1 MTYID
6 FCDKYIDD
14 FYRMAFAV
22 FCSSEKAAEAVERA
36 CFIGIKNSFRKDE
49 RVFAVKMFGILY
61 SVCTEM
67 LEDDGKI
74 GNRAAIALRFASGL
88 RRKEVAK
95 AFGKDVRDFYK
106 IV

>member
-6 FCDKYIDD
+6 FCDKHIDD

-36 CFIGIKNSFRKDE
+36 CFIGSKNFFRKNE
-49 RVFAVKMFGILY
+49 RIFAVKMFGILY
-61 SVCTEM
+61 SVCAEM
-67 LEDDGKI
+67 LEDNGKP

-95 AFGKDVRDFYK
+95 AFGKDIGDFYK